1 MCHWRRSLIWQ
12 TKVVALQFEMKLRMF
27 SVYSP
32 YAASV
37 SSSVFGSDFR
47 SDDGPL
53 FAAPQRDSR
62 AANHAWLAG
71 TLSAMRIA
79 LLKLTWPCG
88 LVLTCL
94 SLACGATALAAGV
107 RSSQVFIEE
116 LTSVELRDRVASGT
130 TTVLIPIGGTEQNG
144 PHMVLGKHNVRV
156 KYLAGQ
162 IAQRLGNAVVAPVIA
177 YVPEGAIAPA
187 AAHMRFSGTISIPES
202 AFESILEST
211 AKSFKQHGFHDVVFL
226 GDHGGYQKNEVRAA
240 NKINKEW
247 GADTKCRAH
256 GLTAYYEATQAPFI
270 QVLKN
275 KGFSD
280 AQIGTHAG
288 LSDTSLALA
297 VDPSL
302 VRLDLLVAGLTAGAT
317 DGVYGDPRKSS
328 AQLGQIGV
336 QIIVGKTVQA
346 IQDAIG
352 HRAMR

>member
-1 MCHWRRSLIWQ
+1 
-12 TKVVALQFEMKLRMF
+12 
-27 SVYSP
+27 
-32 YAASV
+32 
-37 SSSVFGSDFR
+37 
-47 SDDGPL
+47 
-53 FAAPQRDSR
+53 
-62 AANHAWLAG
+62 
-71 TLSAMRIA
+71 MRIE
-79 LLKLTWPCG
+79 LLKFTRLCY
-88 LVLTCL
+88 LVLTC
-94 SLACGATALAAGV
+94 AAVAHGATALAAGV
-107 RSSQVFIEE
+107 PSTQVFIEE

-177 YVPEGAIAPA
+177 YVPEGAITPA

-202 AFESILEST
+202 TFESLLEST

-240 NKINKEW
+240 NKMNKEW
-247 GADTKCRAH
+247 GADTKCRAY
-256 GLTAYYEATQAPFI
+256 GLTAYYEASQAPFI
-270 QVLKN
+270 QVLKH

-297 VDPSL
+297 VDPAL
-302 VRLDLLVAGLTAGAT
+302 VRLDLLAAGPAAGAS

-328 AQLGQIGV
+328 AQLGQLGL
-336 QIIVGKTVQA
+336 QIIVSKSVQA
-346 IQDAIG
+346 IQDAIE
-352 HRAMR
+352 HRAAR